1 VEGAQQSAGSNGV
14 IATSQSEHGITSASI
29 SEQSLKVLQG
39 LNGAG
44 YEAYLV
50 GGGVRDLL
58 LGREPKDFDVVTD
71 ARPEQVRRLFRNSRL
86 IGRRFRLAHVYF
98 GRNIVEVATFRAAPG
113 SEGGESLLRE
123 GRIIRDNAYGTID
136 EDARRRDFTINALY
150 YNIRDNSVL
159 DYAGGGEDLK
169 HGLIRLIGDPDTRY
183 REDPVRMLRAV
194 RFAAKLGFRIESH
207 SERPLRELAPLL
219 DDIAPARLFDE
230 VLKLFQ
236 GGFALATFEEL
247 RQYGLFERLFP
258 DTEVSLSREEQ
269 GFPIT
274 FVSRALQ
281 NTDKRIREGKPV
293 TPAFL
298 YAALLW
304 EPVRHLARRYHEQ
317 DMDEFEALQAAGR
330 EALSR
335 QLAHTSIPK
344 RFSIPMRE
352 IWQLQLCFR
361 TRTGK
366 RSMRLLAHPRFRAA
380 YDFMC
385 LREAAGEDL
394 EGCCEW
400 WTKIQELAPEERAA
414 KVRPARKRRRG
425 RRPRARNVTA

>member
-1 VEGAQQSAGSNGV
+1 MS
-14 IATSQSEHGITSASI
+14 TSQREHGITRASI

-71 ARPEQVRRLFRNSRL
+71 ARPEQVRKLFRNSRL

-113 SEGGESLLRE
+113 SDGGESLLRE

-136 EDARRRDFTINALY
+136 EDALRRDFTINALY
-150 YNIRDNSVL
+150 YNIRDNTVL

-194 RFAAKLGFRIESH
+194 RFAAKLGFRIDPE
-207 SERPLRELAPLL
+207 SERPLRELGPLL
-219 DDIAPARLFDE
+219 EDIAPARLFDE

-236 GGFALATFEEL
+236 GGFALDTFEVL
-247 RQYGLFERLFP
+247 RHYGLFERLFP
-258 DTEVSLSREEQ
+258 DTEESLSREEE

-304 EPVRHLARRYHEQ
+304 EPVRHLARRFQEEGMG
-317 DMDEFEALQAAGR
+317 DLEALQTASR
-330 EALSR
+330 EVVSR
-335 QLAHTSIPK
+335 QIAHTSLPK

-352 IWQLQLCFR
+352 IWQLQPRFR

-366 RSMRLLAHPRFRAA
+366 RPMRLLDHPRFRAA

-394 EGCCEW
+394 EGSCEW
-400 WTKIQELAPEERAA
+400 WTQIQELDPETRAA
-414 KVRPARKRRRG
+414 RIRQPRKRRRG
-425 RRPRARNVTA
+425 RRPGGKVTDVPG